1 KKYKKRTRIKIIFTA
16 HDYHIICP
24 NSGFQYFKD
33 NKRFN
38 FDYNRKESTLFRK
51 FDHRSYAHS
60 LLKVMQHTICYN
72 FLNLREVIDI
82 IISPSHFMK
91 STLSNY
97 GITKPISV
105 IRNPVSIA
113 NTERQIL
120 LNDGSIHIVYVG
132 RLTPEKG
139 IVEFIKKVNHETT
152 QVIHLHIYG
161 AGESAEEI
169 KSIKCREGFKILFHG
184 FIDRDLLI
192 TEISKYHI
200 FVLPSIWLEN
210 APVSIVEAAE
220 AGLPVIVPNYGGL
233 AEMAEETLY
242 NYKFDYEDSDLSEVI
257 TQAADK
263 KGKNKLNNPDSFS
276 YEMYKESIKK
286 IYSQSF

>member
-1 KKYKKRTRIKIIFTA
+1 
-16 HDYHIICP
+16 
-24 NSGFQYFKD
+24 
-33 NKRFN
+33 
-38 FDYNRKESTLFRK
+38 
-51 FDHRSYAHS
+51 
-60 LLKVMQHTICYN
+60 
-72 FLNLREVIDI
+72 
-82 IISPSHFMK
+82 

>member
-1 KKYKKRTRIKIIFTA
+1 
-16 HDYHIICP
+16 
-24 NSGFQYFKD
+24 
-33 NKRFN
+33 
-38 FDYNRKESTLFRK
+38 
-51 FDHRSYAHS
+51 
-60 LLKVMQHTICYN
+60 
-72 FLNLREVIDI
+72 
-82 IISPSHFMK
+82 SPSHFMK

-184 FIDRDLLI
+184 FI
-192 TEISKYHI
+192 
-200 FVLPSIWLEN
+200 
-210 APVSIVEAAE
+210 
-220 AGLPVIVPNYGGL
+220 
-233 AEMAEETLY
+233 
-242 NYKFDYEDSDLSEVI
+242 
-257 TQAADK
+257 
-263 KGKNKLNNPDSFS
+263 
-276 YEMYKESIKK
+276 
-286 IYSQSF
+286 